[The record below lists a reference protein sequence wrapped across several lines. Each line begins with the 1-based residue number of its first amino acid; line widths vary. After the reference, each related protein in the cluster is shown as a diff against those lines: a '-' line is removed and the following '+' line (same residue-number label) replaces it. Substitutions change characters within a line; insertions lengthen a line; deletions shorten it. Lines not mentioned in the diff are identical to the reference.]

1 MWTDEKERIRIRIY
15 KKRIRKRIRRGLG
28 DDEILRI
35 RRRRQY
41 IGVTVIQ

>member
-15 KKRIRKRIRRGLG
+15 KKRIRKMIRRVLG

-35 RRRRQY
+35 RR
-41 IGVTVIQ
+41 